1 MKRTLSLLL
10 VLTMILCLLSAC
22 GGSEPAA
29 SVSSAQET
37 VSAESDSAPEA
48 AEPAE
53 EAPEAAESARED
65 DETTP
70 EEAPEEAEAEP
81 APAGDSLPNYVEL
94 PITAEPITLTLWTTV
109 NPMLADT
116 INSLDQCAL
125 WDVLEE
131 RTNIHMDGKLI
142 SAMAGQEQFQL
153 MMASGDYTDLLDSPG
168 SNYSTGLQG
177 ALDDDV
183 LVDLTDVVAD
193 CMPNYSAIVATNEE
207 YQKGTRVDDG
217 RIGMIYNLKP
227 ETYMPTEG
235 PVIRQDYLDDLGLPS
250 PVTYDDLHDVLV
262 AFRDN
267 YGATMWIPFS
277 GSPLGNYLG
286 AGYGVAST
294 YLTFMS
300 GREPFYQVDG
310 EVKFGVLPIANST
323 AGSVGQTYE
332 LLKDHD
338 LKICATTKVSVSHC
352 LAARAG
358 TSIDEIREVS
368 SHEQALA
375 QCQRFISTHG
385 WQTGTALN
393 TSLAA
398 EAVANS
404 SEPIAAICSEECAR
418 EQGLVILERG
428 IADADKNYTRFILV
442 SREALSPEGS
452 DIISVSLS
460 LPHEQASLYR
470 LLTKFSAAGLNL
482 TMIESRPIANTDFD
496 VVFYLDFE
504 GSLDSPEVAMLMSE
518 LEFELS
524 YFRFLGNYKEI

>member
-1 MKRTLSLLL
+1 MGLDELRQGINDIDKQIEELFRQRMALCVNVAEYKIENGLPIFQKGREDEIIERVKADMPDRLKGGGA
-10 VLTMILCLLSAC
+10 VLFTTIMDISKFLQYEKIFDGRGMLK
-22 GGSEPAA
+22 
-29 SVSSAQET
+29 SSPLDLT
-37 VSAESDSAPEA
+37 
-48 AEPAE
+48 EPAE
-53 EAPEAAESARED
+53 AAVPGISGSYSHIACRRFSD
-65 DETTP
+65 RLSP
-70 EEAPEEAEAEP
+70 RFC
-81 APAGDSLPNYVEL
+81 DSFGE
-94 PITAEPITLTLWTTV
+94 
-109 NPMLADT
+109 
-116 INSLDQCAL
+116 
-125 WDVLEE
+125 
-131 RTNIHMDGKLI
+131 
-142 SAMAGQEQFQL
+142 
-153 MMASGDYTDLLDSPG
+153 
-168 SNYSTGLQG
+168 
-177 ALDDDV
+177 
-183 LVDLTDVVAD
+183 VVAAVE
-193 CMPNYSAIVATNEE
+193 N
-207 YQKGTRVDDG
+207 
-217 RIGMIYNLKP
+217 
-227 ETYMPTEG
+227 
-235 PVIRQDYLDDLGLPS
+235 
-250 PVTYDDLHDVLV
+250 
-262 AFRDN
+262 
-267 YGATMWIPFS
+267 
-277 GSPLGNYLG
+277 
-286 AGYGVAST
+286 
-294 YLTFMS
+294 
-300 GREPFYQVDG
+300 G